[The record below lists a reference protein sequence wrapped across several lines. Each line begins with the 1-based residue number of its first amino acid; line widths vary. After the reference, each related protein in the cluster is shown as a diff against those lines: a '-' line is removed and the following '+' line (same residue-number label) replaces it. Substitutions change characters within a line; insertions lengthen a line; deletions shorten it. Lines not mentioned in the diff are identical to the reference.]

1 MITMHD
7 FFSRANPLL
16 ELLFFCLLSP
26 SLACVIEVLFCANV
40 SVICCWSFKTCMRAF
55 IRIFFVFDSVC
66 LWICIC
72 ISGGC
77 SLLCGRLFF
86 YFIHSSDTLIRT
98 HFWSQNIST
107 KLRCKCPFHIF
118 FSSALRR
125 NSSNASTSIHFL
137 HFVHGFLFVHL
148 CGNVIDMH
156 CSNRKFNWFL
166 LFFSVTVDKFNLTEP
181 RMCHRNK
188 SKNSFIHW
196 IELAAIRI

>member
-55 IRIFFVFDSVC
+55 IPFFFRLWLCLSLDLHLHFRRVFTFV
-66 LWICIC
+66 WEIV
-72 ISGGC
+72 
-77 SLLCGRLFF
+77 F

-148 CGNVIDMH
+148 RGHVIDMH

-166 LFFSVTVDKFNLTEP
+166 LFFCVAVDKFNLTEP